1 MFEYVN
7 DPSAGSPTEHVC
19 LISMQLYSKIN
30 ANDFFLL
37 SSPKGYFPPNDP
49 LSNSSLLEAWT
60 VS

>member
-1 MFEYVN
+1 MYVN

-19 LISMQLYSKIN
+19 LINEMIHHSLIFTK
-30 ANDFFLL
+30 L
-37 SSPKGYFPPNDP
+37 SQRVFPPNDL